1 MVLIGTIIC
10 SVSAIGICIAISRY
24 RFKNRLAFTNVE
36 ETECVDNKDE
46 LLSEIDRFEEL
57 KNNLVRVKKNI
68 DELEIPVPEQLT
80 SFDDTESSLNK
91 LNVFFEKHSKMAVGT
106 EAFILS
112 ILPVSQTGEALASF
126 ASVAPDLLSDTF
138 TNAMEAMKNGMSFD
152 SIENCLS
159 RFCEGIAHTSTKAI
173 GSAVMHHDYFGA
185 LLEPIKSGVLEV
197 TGIND
202 SIQSIST
209 SVHDMSD
216 VLNNASELSIDPT
229 DMTDLDF
236 SGHIPVATIAIS
248 SFREFNLLVK
258 NKTNVFNSLKNISLD
273 AVGAGGGGLVG
284 AKTGAL
290 VGSIFG
296 PLGSLAGGIIGGVA
310 GAIGGRTITNEIK
323 QRPLKNAIEQ
333 FNTSNSRRISETKQ
347 KSREMLQH
355 IEMYSLNKRTEFKEN
370 KILNEVPVVYNDDT
384 ILGITLIIYQAFI
397 DHINTMK
404 ENVMKLKKSFWYSDK
419 KYGLIADCYDNRII
433 ILEKQLPTMD
443 EISTNSDIAL
453 KKILSIE
460 FPKSSN
466 NSSYKKKYEECRD
479 ELKQMN
485 DKNNSS
491 ILVWSYMINGLY
503 QKTLNDIAAESNKQM
518 TIFNRFVENWKHTM
532 QTLENKINIEKG
544 KLGLK

>member
-1 MVLIGTIIC
+1 M
-10 SVSAIGICIAISRY
+10 
-24 RFKNRLAFTNVE
+24 AFTNVE